1 MSTVIVLA
9 LFAAPVIGLLV
20 LAFTT
25 LAGFGVLLVLAI
37 AAAFKGGIQ

>member
-9 LFAAPVIGLLV
+9 LFAAPIIGLLM
-20 LAFTT
+20 LAFTI

-37 AAAFKGGIQ
+37 ATTLKGGVR